1 MKQQTYVAQQFGET
15 ASSYLSSSV
24 HAQGADL
31 AALHAIAQSMQG
43 PRVLDLGCGA
53 GHASF
58 AVASAAQSV
67 VAYDLSAQMLE
78 VVAGASGE
86 RGLHNI
92 STRQGDAGRLPFANA
107 SFDLV
112 LTRFSAHHWPDVQGA
127 LHEVRRVLRAGGRF
141 VAIDIT
147 APQAALCDT
156 TLQAVEL
163 LRDGSHVRDYR
174 LCEWEAKLKNAGF
187 AHHVS
192 SQWKLTMRFDEWV
205 ARMRTPALRVQ
216 AIRSL
221 FDTAPDEARAYFN
234 LQDDYSFDIDAAMF
248 EAVCTGQEIS

>member
-1 MKQQTYVAQQFGET
+1 MKQQSYVAQQFGNT

-24 HAQGADL
+24 HSQGADL
-31 AALHAIAQSMQG
+31 AALHAIAQGMQS

-58 AVASAAQSV
+58 AVAPAAQSV

-78 VVAGASGE
+78 VVAGASRE
-86 RGLHNI
+86 RGLRNI
-92 STRQGDAGRLPFANA
+92 SIRQGDVGKLPFADA

-112 LTRFSAHHWPDVQGA
+112 VTRYSAHHWPDVQAA

-147 APQAALCDT
+147 APKEALFDT

-174 LCEWEAKLKNAGF
+174 VCEWGAKLKNAGF
-187 AHHVS
+187 EHQLS
-192 SQWKLTMRFDEWV
+192 SQWKLTMRFGEWV
-205 ARMRTPALRVQ
+205 ARMRTPELRVQ
-216 AIRSL
+216 AVRSL
-221 FDTAPDEARAYFN
+221 FDSAPDEARAYFS
-234 LQDDYSFDIDAAMF
+234 LRDDYSFDIDAAMF
-248 EAVCTGQEIS
+248 DAVCAG